1 MRASVESCFDFVR
14 YYEAKDYSQDLR
26 FAKKFGYKVSR
37 KPVTFDVFKFRE
49 GDVVEVID
57 PMLMIKHYPSGL
69 CSLEDFKDWV
79 VGNGCATTGS
89 DVVSIGRKYVIAE
102 VKYPETEYEIR
113 WNPEG
118 IPDIYVYIDRPDEL
132 EKLDVFDKVRCS
144 VSKDVTVSVNYFS
157 LRPVPTKEDL
167 DLNKLSSE
175 DLAKYTE
182 LVNEYDK
189 VINARAHQARIEQDI
204 LDLFNIPHRNKEEV
218 LDMIKEKMEEE

>member
-1 MRASVESCFDFVR
+1 M
-14 YYEAKDYSQDLR
+14 Q
-26 FAKKFGYKVSR
+26 FAKKFGYEVSR

-57 PMLMIKHYPSGL
+57 PMLMIKHYPSDL